1 MTGCPR
7 TPASLSPRP
16 WPWGARAGGPQ
27 QARRTA
33 ARPRRGHRPPPER
46 QQARCTAPPAEGGRR
61 SLPNNHRHRHRHHQP
76 PDPRARRS
84 CGPAARCRAA
94 VGSRWLRLARWRS
107 ARSRSP
113 WSGRRAPSSHRRGS
127 PHPRRGSGPSGPA
140 TRSPTTGCPR
150 TRPRHRHLRDHRP
163 CHLLRDLCHRSPSL
177 SCCPCAD
184 SSPRAHQVAPASETL
199 PPVRLELFHLV
210 FVWFVDRKMV
220 RGTFG
225 NPSLQNKC
233 FFSLNGEA
241 YSTNSEV

>member
-177 SCCPCAD
+177 SCCLSLVCAD
-184 SSPRAHQVAPASETL
+184 WSPRAQVAP
-199 PPVRLELFHLV
+199 PPPKHVCA
-210 FVWFVDRKMV
+210 
-220 RGTFG
+220 
-225 NPSLQNKC
+225 KC
-233 FFSLNGEA
+233 A
-241 YSTNSEV
+241 PPARPRRR